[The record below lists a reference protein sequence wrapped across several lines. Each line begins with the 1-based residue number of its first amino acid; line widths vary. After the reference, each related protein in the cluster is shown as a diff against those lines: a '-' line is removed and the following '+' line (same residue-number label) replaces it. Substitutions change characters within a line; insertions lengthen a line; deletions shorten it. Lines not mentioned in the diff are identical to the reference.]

1 MRPARRRALLAP
13 AALLALLC
21 APVAAAV
28 SAIEAARIER
38 LLQFVE
44 SQQQVKFIRNGSA
57 YTSKDAAQF
66 LRAKYAKMG
75 EHVTTAAQFIEQI
88 AARSSTSGEP
98 YLMRF
103 SDGRTVPAAQVLADE
118 LRRIDRQP

>member
-1 MRPARRRALLAP
+1 MKPGRRAV
-13 AALLALLC
+13 LLALW
-21 APVAAAV
+21 AWPSARAGAAKV
-28 SAIEAARIER
+28 SAVEAARIER

-44 SQQQVKFIRNGSA
+44 AQQQAKFIRNGSA
-57 YTSKDAAQF
+57 YSSREAAQF

-75 EHVTTAAQFIEQI
+75 EHVTSAADFIEQI

-103 SDGRTVPAAQVLADE
+103 PDGRTLPAAQVLADE
-118 LRRIDRQP
+118 LRRIDSRR